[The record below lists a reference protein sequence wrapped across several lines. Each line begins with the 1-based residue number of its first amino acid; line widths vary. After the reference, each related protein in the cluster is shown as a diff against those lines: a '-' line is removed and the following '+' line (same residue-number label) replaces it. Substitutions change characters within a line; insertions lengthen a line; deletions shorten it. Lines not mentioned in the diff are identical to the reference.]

1 MFVCLRIWVLVTHH
15 QRGGRGGHHRQCPC
29 RSNERMNPNPNH
41 LNSTQPKTTGEE
53 NRYDCENRYELERQ
67 EAAEAWASLERSLID

>member
-1 MFVCLRIWVLVTHH
+1 
-15 QRGGRGGHHRQCPC
+15 
-29 RSNERMNPNPNH
+29 MNPNPNH